1 MTGDS
6 TLGTDRRIFIK
17 RAVGTVLAS
26 GASACV
32 YARVVLAGVN
42 QKSSYPDRWV
52 YVSRSFD
59 TDRHVEEVAQIART
73 ASEHGLT
80 AMVLSGMDRISLG
93 SPEYLERL
101 RRVKAIADQYRLEII
116 PSGFNTGY
124 GGAILDHNK
133 NLAEGM
139 LVKDALLI
147 ARDGEARF
155 QVDSPLELQN
165 SGFEQFQGDRF
176 TGFDKQDEPGR
187 KTFVDTTVFHSG
199 NASLRIENFAVTS
212 ADEAGGAQKTPLS
225 PYLDQAGEFIPKG
238 IARVAQMIRVT
249 PYRCYRVSAWV
260 KTEDV
265 DPASLFSI
273 KAFTPDGRDLCPFE
287 PPAPAPTS
295 GWRRVT
301 TAFNSWYADTIELNF
316 GVFEGVKGKVW
327 VDDVEIEEVGLMNV
341 VRRKG
346 APLTV
351 RDESTGAVYEEGRDF
366 AQVTDPHLD
375 FLWTHEMPSVHLL
388 PGSRIQDGARLRL
401 SYYHGTTIYNDQ
413 VSACPS
419 EAETYEIW
427 KQQFPLIEKYLNP
440 KRYFLSVD
448 EVRLFNRCEACRQRQ
463 IEASAILGQMTG
475 WLYRQVRAV
484 NSQAEVLV
492 WSDMFDPNHN
502 STRQYYLVDGSME
515 NTWQY
520 LPKDMGMVL
529 WYFDRRRASLDFFSS
544 RGFRTI
550 AAAYYDRDLLKDPEG
565 WLEAMDSTPN
575 ATGIM
580 YTTWKNKYQLLAAFG
595 DLVSKHS

>member
-1 MTGDS
+1 M
-6 TLGTDRRIFIK
+6 K
-17 RAVGTVLAS
+17 QA
-26 GASACV
+26 ASALLAGGAGVRV
-32 YARVVLAGVN
+32 YAQVGLTGLN
-42 QKSSYPDRWV
+42 QKKIYPDRWV

-59 TDRHVEEVAQIART
+59 TDKHVDEVSEIART

-80 AMVLSGMDRISLG
+80 AMVLTGMDRISLG

-101 RRVKAIADQYRLEII
+101 RRVKAIADQYHIEII
-116 PSGFNTGY
+116 PSGFNVGY

-147 ARDGEARF
+147 AHGGEARF
-155 QVDSPLELQN
+155 QADLPLELKN
-165 SGFEQFQGDRF
+165 GSFEQFQGDRF

-187 KTFVDTTVFHSG
+187 KTFVDTAIFHSG
-199 NASLRIENFAVTS
+199 KASLRIENFAVTS
-212 ADEAGGAQKTPLS
+212 ADAAGAVEKSPLS
-225 PYLDQAGEFIPKG
+225 SYLDQAGQFAPKG
-238 IARVAQMIRVT
+238 RARIAQMIRVT

-260 KTEDV
+260 RTEDA
-265 DPASLFSI
+265 DPISLFSI
-273 KAFTPDGRDLCPFE
+273 KAFTTDGRDLCPFE

-316 GVFEGVKGKVW
+316 GVFEGEKGKVW
-327 VDDVEIEEVGLMNV
+327 VDDVEVEEVGLMNV

-351 RDESTGAVYEEGRDF
+351 RDEAAGTVYEEGRDF
-366 AQVTDPHLD
+366 AQVTDPLLD
-375 FLWTHEMPSVHLL
+375 FLWTHEMPSVRLL
-388 PGSRIQDGARLRL
+388 PGSRIQDGARLRV

-427 KQQFPLIEKYLNP
+427 KQQFPLIEKYLRP
-440 KRYFLSVD
+440 KRYFLNVD
-448 EVRLFNRCEACRQRQ
+448 ETRLFNRCEACRQRQ
-463 IEASAILGQMTG
+463 IEASAMLGQLTQ
-475 WLYRQVRAV
+475 WLYNQVRAV
-484 NSQAEVLV
+484 NPQAEVFV

-502 STRQYYLVDGSME
+502 SKQQYYLVDGSLE
-515 NTWQY
+515 NTWKY
-520 LPKDMGMVL
+520 LPKDMGIVV
-529 WYFDRRRASLDFFSS
+529 WYFERRRASLDFFSS

-550 AAAYYDRDLLKDPEG
+550 AGAYYDGDDLKDPEG
-565 WLEAMDSTPN
+565 WLEAMDSTPH

-580 YTTWKNKYQLLAAFG
+580 YTTWSSKYKLLAAFG
-595 DLVSKHS
+595 DLVSKRP